1 MNHSQ
6 QSARAEWLRVKK
18 EADAEARAF
27 RKRMRAKRKP
37 LAECAPLFQATKE
50 MQIGL
55 AEIKR
60 NAKRAEER

>member
-1 MNHSQ
+1 MNHTQ
-6 QSARAEWLRVKK
+6 QSARSEWLRIKK
-18 EADAEARAF
+18 EAEAEARAC

-37 LAECAPLFQATKE
+37 LAECAPMFQATKE

-60 NAKRAEER
+60 NNKRAEAR